1 MTDILSPM
9 EKDDPYGFN
18 PDVGQ
23 MGGTKSGFISLGQ
36 ALMLSYLNDW
46 LGWFSSGFSGFHPF
60 QKIKSDR
67 DKRIK
72 KIRI

>member
-23 MGGTKSGFISLGQ
+23 MGETKSGFISLGQ
-36 ALMLSYLNDW
+36 VSI
-46 LGWFSSGFSGFHPF
+46 F
-60 QKIKSDR
+60 
-67 DKRIK
+67 
-72 KIRI
+72 